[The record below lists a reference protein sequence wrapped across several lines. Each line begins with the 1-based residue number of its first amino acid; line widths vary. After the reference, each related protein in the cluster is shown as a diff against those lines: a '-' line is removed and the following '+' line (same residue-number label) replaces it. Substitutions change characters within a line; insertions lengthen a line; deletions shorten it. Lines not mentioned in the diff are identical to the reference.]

1 MTCLCV
7 LVFTLVL
14 NAPVLLNRLLHAL
27 TVTTDAD
34 PPVFSAYLGQLW
46 SMTQYK
52 LELSEYAFL
61 SVLTARYFLYL
72 DISR

>member
-1 MTCLCV
+1 VIICCCVQLMTCLCV

-14 NAPVLLNRLLHAL
+14 NAPVLLSRLLHAL

-46 SMTQYK
+46 STTQYK
-52 LELSEYAFL
+52 LELSGMCTLCRF
-61 SVLTARYFLYL
+61 
-72 DISR
+72 